1 MFHRIASL
9 SFAVL
14 LQAAPLSAVAEDGM
28 GAVRSPAPA
37 GVAYGAQS
45 RGLGVVDSNSSQL
58 GRDGADALPGAITVS
73 QTNMEQRHATTLSS
87 ALRVVPGVLAIGA
100 R

>member
-1 MFHRIASL
+1 
-9 SFAVL
+9 
-14 LQAAPLSAVAEDGM
+14 M
-28 GAVRSPAPA
+28 GTVRGPAPA
-37 GVAYGAQS
+37 AVAYGAQS
-45 RGLGVVDSNSSQL
+45 RGLGVADCSSPQL
-58 GRDGADALPGAITVS
+58 GRDGADALPGAITVG